1 MSGRDYEKRIRN
13 KGLKKVWVAKKM
25 GISRVTLDNK
35 LNEKVEF
42 TKAEK
47 YLLDAI
53 LRGKDVDIE

>member
-13 KGLKKVWVAKKM
+13 KGLKKVWIAEKM
-25 GISRVTLDNK
+25 GISRMTLDNK

-53 LRGKDVDIE
+53 LRGEEIE

>member
-1 MSGRDYEKRIRN
+1 MSGRDYEKRIRS
-13 KGLKKVWVAKKM
+13 KGLKKVWVAEKM

-53 LRGKDVDIE
+53 LRGEDVD